1 MRIAISLGAAAAV
14 AALGA
19 CTQETQNE
27 LGRAVQ
33 NWTGTDG
40 VLDVYA
46 GDKLVRRFIQV
57 DKLSTAM
64 GTRDDEP
71 RPYRFGWGVLDSN
84 LNYQADAG
92 EKRLY
97 FEFSD
102 YSTSYVFY
110 ENPGS

>member
-1 MRIAISLGAAAAV
+1 MRLALALAFALAAT
-14 AALGA
+14 G
-19 CTQETQNE
+19 CTQESQNVI
-27 LGRAVQ
+27 GRSFQ

>member
-1 MRIAISLGAAAAV
+1 MRLALALAFALTAA
-14 AALGA
+14 A
-19 CTQETQNE
+19 CTQESQNVI
-27 LGRAVQ
+27 GRSFQ

-46 GDKLVRRFIQV
+46 GDKLVRRFIKV

-64 GTRDDEP
+64 GTKDDEP
-71 RPYRFGWGVLDSN
+71 RPYRFGWGVLDAN